1 MKKLGLLLLS
11 SLFVLSAC
19 SGGGSDKKD
28 DKALKV
34 GMVTDSGT
42 IDDQSFNQGTWEG
55 ILRAEKELGV
65 SIKYLQPEGETKTD
79 YLAKIKDLYDG
90 GYKMIITPGYKFIDA
105 ITEAQTKYPDAQFVL
120 IDGEPTTPADN
131 TQAVYFAEYEAGFM
145 AAVATAIEKPD
156 AVVGFIG
163 GMEIPA
169 VQKFN
174 WGFQQGIKYA
184 NKELGTKVS
193 MSQENFVYQGTFNS
207 APGGQQ
213 IAAQMY
219 DRGVTVIFHAAG
231 GTGVGVIS
239 EAKERASKGKDA
251 WVVGVDS
258 DQFEAGKYDGDKSVI
273 LTSALKRVDVAAF
286 DAIKA
291 QQDGSFKGGVIN
303 LSAKDNAVGIPEKNP
318 NLSDATYKKA
328 MEVYEKLKAG
338 TIKVDGPDSTGAKPA
353 SADFK

>member
-11 SLFVLSAC
+11 GLFILVGC
-19 SGGGSDKKD
+19 SGGSKSSD
-28 DKALKV
+28 ALKV

-65 SIKYLQPEGETKTD
+65 NIKYLQPEGETKTD

-90 GYKMIITPGYKFIDA
+90 GYKFIITPGFKFQDA

-120 IDGEPTTPADN
+120 IDAAPATDATN
-131 TQAVYFAEYEAGFM
+131 TKAVFFAEHEAGFL

-184 NKELGTKVS
+184 NENLGTNVVMK
-193 MSQENFVYQGTFNS
+193 QENFVYQGTFNEPAS
-207 APGGQQ
+207 GQQ

-219 DRGVTVIFHAAG
+219 DRGVNVIFHAAG
-231 GTGVGVIS
+231 GTGNGIIG

-258 DQFEAGKYDGDKSVI
+258 DQFKAGIYSGEKSVI
-273 LTSALKRVDVAAF
+273 LTSAMKRVDVAAF
-286 DAIKA
+286 DAI
-291 QQDGSFKGGVIN
+291 QDQLNGNFKGGTVN
-303 LSAKDNAVGIPEKNP
+303 LTAKDNAVGIPETNP
-318 NLSDATYKKA
+318 NLSDETYKKV
-328 MEVYEKLKAG
+328 MEIFEKVKDG
-338 TIKVDGPDSTGAKPA
+338 SVKVDGPDSSGAKPA